1 MVTKHTTYFNLLD
14 ALKEQGCPV
23 CFVIKKNAQKFMDD
37 FLYESVNDPGIRK
50 QIKESVGFCNRHAWQ
65 LQKFGDGFGLGI
77 VYEDIMR
84 LVLRRLEKAYG
95 SSASLK
101 AILKQLDKDEQA
113 KKSCIFCKEEKD
125 VEERYISVF
134 LDNFDDPELEFAF
147 KNSFGLCLKH
157 LNLAIKN
164 NKNQKLTN
172 EFIAI
177 EATKLNGLIAE
188 VKEFLRKHDYRFSK
202 EKFGKEGDSWI
213 RAIEKM
219 IGKEGIN
226 QKGA

>member
-125 VEERYISVF
+125 VEGRYISVF
-134 LDNFDDPELEFAF
+134 LENFDDPELEFAYE
-147 KNSFGLCLKH
+147 NSFGLCLRH
-157 LNLAIKN
+157 LNLTIKKDK
-164 NKNQKLTN
+164 NKKLTN

-219 IGKEGIN
+219 IGKEGIF
-226 QKGA
+226 

>member
-23 CFVIKKNAQKFMDD
+23 CFVIKKNAQKFMDN

-101 AILKQLDKDEQA
+101 AILKQ
-113 KKSCIFCKEEKD
+113 
-125 VEERYISVF
+125 
-134 LDNFDDPELEFAF
+134 
-147 KNSFGLCLKH
+147 
-157 LNLAIKN
+157 
-164 NKNQKLTN
+164 
-172 EFIAI
+172 
-177 EATKLNGLIAE
+177 
-188 VKEFLRKHDYRFSK
+188 
-202 EKFGKEGDSWI
+202 
-213 RAIEKM
+213 
-219 IGKEGIN
+219 
-226 QKGA
+226 